1 MGGEQVTLSLSTEE
15 PDFLSQILY
24 QISGGHTMERDA
36 SQQPFRRRNARVD
49 EFLDSTDD
57 LPIKSR
63 PDEVQFN
70 IIFFRANTSKSW

>member
-49 EFLDSTDD
+49 EFLDSTVFGLGKYSRTVSTHGD
-57 LPIKSR
+57 L
-63 PDEVQFN
+63 
-70 IIFFRANTSKSW
+70 